1 MKLILSTHNVPRT
14 EAIEA
19 HIQSKLGKLE
29 HLDHQAVDVRVYLE
43 HDHTRVPDKQY
54 KCAVRLA
61 VPGPDL
67 FAEQW
72 GGELFAA
79 IDLAFKKLQEQV
91 RRRREKLTVE
101 RQNQSAR
108 LKRRAQDEQLR

>member
-1 MKLILSTHNVPRT
+1 MKLILSTHNMPRT
-14 EAIEA
+14 DEIEA
-19 HIQSKLGKLE
+19 YIQSRLGKLE
-29 HLDHQAVDVRVYLE
+29 HLDHQAVEARVYLE
-43 HDHTRVPDKQY
+43 HDRVRVPDKQY
-54 KCAVRLA
+54 KCAVRLG

-72 GGELFAA
+72 GGELFTT
-79 IDLAFKKLQEQV
+79 IDMAFKKIQEQV

-108 LKRRAQDEQLR
+108 LKRRVQNEQLR